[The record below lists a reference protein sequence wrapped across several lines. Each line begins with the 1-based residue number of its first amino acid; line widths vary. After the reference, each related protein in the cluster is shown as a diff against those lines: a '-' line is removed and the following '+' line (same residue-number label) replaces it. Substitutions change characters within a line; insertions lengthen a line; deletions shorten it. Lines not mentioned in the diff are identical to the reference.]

1 MLDGHDLKD
10 IVLLDGKG
18 CCIEDDCGGIYG
30 LMDLIEDKNNEWE
43 YDYDDFSIDE
53 INNMFDKY
61 YNKGKK

>member
-18 CCIEDDCGGIYG
+18 SGIEDDCGGIYG
-30 LMDLIEDKNNEWE
+30 LMNLIEDKNNEWE